1 MDIKN
6 ILYIF
11 LCSMVPI
18 IELRVA
24 IPMGAALDIPFYIN
38 YIISVVG
45 NMLPVPFI
53 LLFIRHIL
61 HWMKKIP
68 KLDKIAAWIE
78 NKAEKNKAKV
88 LKYATFGLYIFVAIP
103 LPGTGAW
110 TGALVASMLDM
121 RMKRSIPAILLGVM
135 TAGVIMSLASYG
147 AIGFLKFL
155 L

>member
-18 IELRVA
+18 IELRGA

-88 LKYATFGLYIFVAIP
+88 LKYATFGLYIFVALP

-110 TGALVASMLDM
+110 TGALVAAMLDM